1 VPKNKIHVPKIDLNQ
16 IIEKVRMSPS
26 NKKRKKNQSM
36 MVSINMSRAGKRSS
50 VISSKNTVIGKNNE
64 MKGRS

>member
-1 VPKNKIHVPKIDLNQ
+1 MPKIDLNQ

-50 VISSKNTVIGKNNE
+50 VISSKNSVIGKNNE

>member
-1 VPKNKIHVPKIDLNQ
+1 MPKIDLNQ

-26 NKKRKKNQSM
+26 NKKRKKNQNM

-50 VISSKNTVIGKNNE
+50 VISSKNSVIGKNNE